1 MKHKFVIAF
10 MLFLGILT
18 GCMKDN
24 SQTAQEKILPYPVY
38 QKELPNG
45 LKVAT
50 VEYDSPG
57 IAAFYAIVRVG
68 SRDEVEPGKS
78 GFAHFFEHMM
88 FRGTDKYPK
97 DKYDEVLKSI
107 GASANA
113 NTWLDRTVYH
123 MTGNATMLDKM
134 FELESD
140 RFMGLKYSEG
150 DFKTEAGAVK
160 GEYTK
165 NSSNPM
171 EQLDEVMNDTA
182 FTEHTYKHTTM
193 GFFKD
198 VVDMPNQY
206 QYSLDF
212 FKRFYRPEY
221 TTVLIVGDVK
231 HADVEKLA
239 EKYYGKWEKGNFV
252 TKVNSEPPQTA
263 TKYCHVQNPGFPPV
277 VQLNFKGPAYTDN
290 DKDVFALDI
299 MSSALFSERSEL
311 YKKLVV
317 KEQKVR
323 NLSGGALFTRDPYLF
338 SVTATLVNAADMEY
352 VKNEI
357 INAMEAMKTQK
368 LDSTLLL
375 ETKSNLKYSFAM
387 GMNSPDAIAN
397 NLSYFTWLTGD
408 PESLNR
414 CYAMYQKVS
423 ADDLNKA
430 ATKYFDVKSLT
441 IATISP
447 APNSPFA
454 GSTPLD
460 KPAMYR

>member
-1 MKHKFVIAF
+1 MKRKIYLSAAAMCIVLASC
-10 MLFLGILT
+10 T
-18 GCMKDN
+18 EKK
-24 SQTAQEKILPYPVY
+24 SAEKKILPYPIH
-38 QKELPNG
+38 QKEMSNG
-45 LKVAT
+45 LKVVT

-57 IAAFYAIVRVG
+57 IAAFYAVVRVG

-88 FRGTDKYPK
+88 FRGTDKYSK
-97 DKYDEVLKSI
+97 DEYDVVLKTI

-140 RFMGLKYSEG
+140 RFMNLKYPEG
-150 DFKTEAGAVK
+150 EFKAEAGAVK

-171 EQLDEVMNDTA
+171 EQLDELMNDSA
-182 FTEHTYKHTTM
+182 FQSHTYKHTTM
-193 GFFKD
+193 GFFND

-206 QYSLDF
+206 DYSLEF

-221 TTVLIVGDVK
+221 TTLLVVGDVK

-239 EKYYGKWEKGNFV
+239 EKYYGMWERGNFV
-252 TKVNSEPPQTA
+252 SNITPEPAQTETKF
-263 TKYCHVQNPGFPPV
+263 CHVQNPGYPPV
-277 VQLNFKGPAYTDN
+277 VQLNFKSPAYSDSDTG
-290 DKDVFALDI
+290 VFALDI
-299 MSSALFSERSEL
+299 LSAVLFSERSEL

-323 NLSGGALFTRDPYLF
+323 NLSGGAFFTCDPYLF
-338 SVTATLVNAADMEY
+338 QVTAMLRDAADMQY
-352 VKNEI
+352 VKDEI
-357 INAMEAMKTQK
+357 IKAMEDAKTITV
-368 LDSTLLL
+368 DSAFLI
-375 ETKSNLKYSFAM
+375 EAKSNFKYSFAM

-397 NLSYFTWLTGD
+397 NLSYFIWLTGD

-414 CYAMYQKVS
+414 AYAMYENIT
-423 ADDLNKA
+423 ADDVKKTA
-430 ATKYFDVKSLT
+430 QIYFNTTSLT
-441 IATISP
+441 VATISP
-447 APNSPFA
+447 DAASPFA
-454 GSTPLD
+454 GSTPMD
-460 KPAMYR
+460 APKP

>member
-1 MKHKFVIAF
+1 MKRKFVIVFVLTLAV
-10 MLFLGILT
+10 LT
-18 GCMKDN
+18 GCTQK
-24 SQTAQEKILPYPVY
+24 QTTENKILPYNIY

-88 FRGTDKYPK
+88 FRGTDKYSK

-140 RFMGLKYSEG
+140 RFMNLKYPEG
-150 DFKTEAGAVK
+150 DFKAEAGAVK

-171 EQLDEVMNDTA
+171 EALDEVMNDSA
-182 FTEHTYKHTTM
+182 FTTHTYKHTTM

-206 QYSLDF
+206 QYSLEF

-221 TTVLIVGDVK
+221 TTLLVVGDVK
-231 HADVEKLA
+231 HAEVEKLA
-239 EKYYGKWEKGNFV
+239 EQYYGKWERGNYV
-252 TKVNSEPPQTA
+252 TKLTPEPPQTM
-263 TKYCHVQNPGFPPV
+263 TKYCHVKNPGFPPV
-277 VQLNFKGPAYTDN
+277 VQLNFKSPAYSDTDN
-290 DKDVFALDI
+290 NVFALDI
-299 MSSALFSERSEL
+299 IASALFSERSEL

-338 SVTATLVNAADMEY
+338 SVNAMLVDAADMQY
-352 VKNEI
+352 VKDEI
-357 INAMEAMKTQK
+357 MNALETMKTQK
-368 LDSTLLL
+368 LDSSLLN

-387 GMNSPDAIAN
+387 GMNNPDAIAN
-397 NLSYFTWLTGD
+397 SLSYYIWLTGD

-414 CYAMYQKVS
+414 CYAKYETIS
-423 ADDLNKA
+423 DEDLNQA
-430 ATKYFDVKSLT
+430 AAKYFDAKSLT
-441 IATISP
+441 VATISP
-447 APNSPFA
+447 AESSPFA
-454 GSTPLD
+454 SNTPLD
-460 KPAMYR
+460 KPTLKH